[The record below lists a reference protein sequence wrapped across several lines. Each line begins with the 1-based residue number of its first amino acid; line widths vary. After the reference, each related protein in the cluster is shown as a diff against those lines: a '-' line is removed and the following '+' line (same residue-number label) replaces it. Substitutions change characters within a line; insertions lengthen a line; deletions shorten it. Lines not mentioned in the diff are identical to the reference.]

1 MTNRFKGLDLIDRV
15 PKELWME
22 VRDFV
27 QKAEIKTIPK
37 EKKCEKANG
46 CLRRPYTWLRKQ
58 EKTTRTFRYELSQIP
73 YAYILEVTK

>member
-1 MTNRFKGLDLIDRV
+1 
-15 PKELWME
+15 ME

-46 CLRRPYTWLRKQ
+46 CLRRPYKWLRKQ
-58 EKTTRTFRYELSQIP
+58 EKLKAKEKRKD
-73 YAYILEVTK
+73 ILI